1 MFDSK
6 DDKLNNIAEKNGYT
20 LDYLSSGSPI
30 FQVKNLYTF
39 TSDSISLAHSVDEEK
54 IEHLVDLCSGSG
66 VVGLE
71 VAGNKDVSNLTM
83 VELQKDL
90 ANASKL
96 SADNF
101 IKRTK
106 VNVINDSVLNLE
118 NYIGEHTVDV
128 VVCNPPYF
136 KKGSGEISS
145 NQSRAM
151 ARHEIFL
158 TLEDIIKEAK
168 RLLKV
173 GGKFYLI
180 HINSR
185 IAEIE
190 KLLDK
195 YNFILVDKYEL
206 KGKLERVI
214 IKSKIE

>member
-1 MFDSK
+1 
-6 DDKLNNIAEKNGYT
+6 
-20 LDYLSSGSPI
+20 
-30 FQVKNLYTF
+30 
-39 TSDSISLAHSVDEEK
+39 
-54 IEHLVDLCSGSG
+54 
-66 VVGLE
+66 
-71 VAGNKDVSNLTM
+71 M

-96 SADNF
+96 SAENF